1 MSETMTRSLLVMFI
15 AGIALQGCADSLPD
29 RLGAPIEGYSH
40 TSAAINRF
48 SVNGNGG
55 PNISPYGGGGKQ
67 NCCATLPVK
76 WHSGL
81 TVVVEWEKDPDPHA
95 SAHWPPL
102 GTDGYRAAYKLHA
115 AKYTRHRAVV
125 AVVAVAP
132 YEVLGLINV
141 HFLPCNQVAVSAG
154 ATEPGL
160 QNYPFHFPQKMQEP
174 ATCPKP

>member
-1 MSETMTRSLLVMFI
+1 MSNIMIRALWLTLISGLS
-15 AGIALQGCADSLPD
+15 LQGCAQPKPE

-55 PNISPYGGGGKQ
+55 PNLAPYGYGGGQ
-67 NCCATLPVK
+67 MCCAPMPVK

-81 TVVVEWEKDPDPHA
+81 TVVVEWEKDTDPYA
-95 SAHWPPL
+95 YVNWPPL

-115 AKYTRHRAVV
+115 AKYTHHRAVV
-125 AVVAVAP
+125 PVALYERLGVV
-132 YEVLGLINV
+132 NV

-154 ATEPGL
+154 LMMPGTP
-160 QNYPFHFPQKMQEP
+160 NYPYKFPQKMEEP
-174 ATCPKP
+174 ATCPTS